1 MTYQYACAVKDRI
14 SWQKMAADSGQK
26 EVIVVFKDRR
36 RPIVFM
42 QVLDRF
48 SRRTPAHFGS
58 CKNEVFADVLSSG
71 EGSSDTSFSSSYYLQ
86 RDSKV
91 WGHIDLNAKDKL
103 ADHEVLYIQLSKKS
117 VSYVCCLQNR

>member
-1 MTYQYACAVKDRI
+1 MLDR
-14 SWQKMAADSGQK
+14 SSRRTPTHFSGQK

-36 RPIVFM
+36 RPIVFKCSTDSVEEH
-42 QVLDRF
+42 QHILEAV
-48 SRRTPAHFGS
+48 
-58 CKNEVFADVLSSG
+58 NEVFADVLSSG
-71 EGSSDTSFSSSYYLQ
+71 EGSSDTSSSSSYYLQ